1 MVQGVRGAAGL
12 LFWIALCFA
21 VAWFGARYAPG
32 PDYGQLV
39 KPAWT
44 PPPWLFAPVWSALYL
59 MMALAAWLVWLPG
72 GVGGARGPLALFVVQ
87 LVLNG
92 LWSWLFFGLQRRGLA
107 FVDVVL
113 LWFAILVTMVAF
125 WSRRP
130 LAGAL
135 LIPYLGWVGFAAALN
150 LAVWRL
156 NL

>member
-1 MVQGVRGAAGL
+1 
-12 LFWIALCFA
+12 
-21 VAWFGARYAPG
+21 
-32 PDYGQLV
+32 
-39 KPAWT
+39 
-44 PPPWLFAPVWSALYL
+44 
-59 MMALAAWLVWLPG
+59 
-72 GVGGARGPLALFVVQ
+72 
-87 LVLNG
+87 
-92 LWSWLFFGLQRRGLA
+92 LA

>member
-12 LFWIALCFA
+12 LFWVALCFA

-72 GVGGARGPLALFVVQ
+72 GVVDARRPLALFMVQ

-92 LWSWLFFGLQRRGLA
+92 LWSWLFFGLQRRGMA

-113 LWFAILVTMVAF
+113 LWFAILVTVAAF

-156 NL
+156 NP